1 MPQNRGVHVVFG
13 AGGGA
18 GHAVVRN
25 LALAGAEVR
34 AVTRSGTGAYPEGVE
49 SVRCDAAD
57 IDAVRLAC
65 KGAVAVHHCINV
77 PYAEW
82 EEKLPTVMANLIEGA
97 GDAGA
102 TLVYCDNLYMYRPVE
117 GPLCESSRTDGAT
130 RKGRLR
136 KRLADLLFEA
146 DATGRVKATSG
157 RASDF
162 FGPGASNTIA
172 GQLVFPAVLKGKQ
185 AHWIGSLD
193 AEHSMSYIDDVARG
207 LILLG
212 DDPKAVGRVWHLPA
226 PPPVTGREFIRTAF
240 EVAGREPKI
249 GVYPRW
255 MLRLVGLFNRQMR
268 EIVEVLYQF
277 EEPFVL
283 DHSKFATT
291 FPSFRVTSIREG
303 IERSLAAERM

>member
-1 MPQNRGVHVVFG
+1 MAQSRGIHVVFG

-25 LALAGAEVR
+25 LAAEGVRVR
-34 AVTRSGTGAYPEGVE
+34 AVTRSGSGSYPDRVQI
-49 SVRCDAAD
+49 VRCDASD
-57 IDAVRLAC
+57 PSAVRAAC
-65 KGAVAVHHCINV
+65 EGAVVVHHCINV
-77 PYAEW
+77 PYSEW
-82 EEKLPTVMANLIEGA
+82 EQTLPLVMGNLIEGA

-102 TLVYCDNLYMYRPVE
+102 TLVYCDNLYMYGPVD
-117 GPLCESSRTDGAT
+117 GPLVESSPTEGAS

-136 KRLADLLFEA
+136 KRLADSLFEA
-146 DATGRVKATSG
+146 HATGRVRATSA

-162 FGPGASNTIA
+162 FGPGATNTIA
-172 GQLVFPAVLKGKQ
+172 GQLVFPPVLAGKQ

-212 DDPKAVGRVWHLPA
+212 EDPKAEGRVWHLPA

-240 EVAGREPKI
+240 EIAGGEPKI

-268 EIVEVLYQF
+268 ELVEVLYQF

-283 DHSKFATT
+283 DHTKFATT
-291 FPSFRVTSIREG
+291 FPDFRVTSIREG
-303 IERSLAAERM
+303 IERSLVALRG